1 MSESKLEPIVYN
13 STEAA
18 RMLGISPR
26 TLANWR
32 CQGRGPR
39 YAHLSDDPHSP
50 IIYRRTDLEE
60 WLDERFKACC

>member
-1 MSESKLEPIVYN
+1 MPQSKPEPIAFN

-39 YAHLSDDPHSP
+39 YAHLTDDPHSP
-50 IIYRRTDLEE
+50 IIYRRADLEE
-60 WLDERFKACC
+60 WVDARFKARC